1 MSIINLTSTARSRTF
16 VVFSLLFVLLS
27 ACTSS
32 PVREKDSR
40 ITIIDIHLRALI
52 SINQVIT
59 NLQADGLRQ
68 VQVRG
73 MSHAASY
80 MKLEYKVE
88 WLDRM
93 GMVIPSVMSNWTEFP
108 VYKRAEFGFKII
120 SPNSSAND
128 FRILIRQG
136 QNK

>member
-1 MSIINLTSTARSRTF
+1 MSIVNLNLYRQ
-16 VVFSLLFVLLS
+16 VKSLCYILVYFLLMS
-27 ACTSS
+27 ACS
-32 PVREKDSR
+32 PAYPVKEKNSR

-59 NLQADGLRQ
+59 NLQADGLRR

-73 MSHAASY
+73 VSHAESY

-93 GMVIPSVMSNWTEFP
+93 GMVIPSVMSNWTVFP
-108 VYKRAEFGFKII
+108 VYQQAEFGFKMI
-120 SPNSSAND
+120 SPNSSVND

-136 QNK
+136 

>member
-1 MSIINLTSTARSRTF
+1 MSIINLTYKTRSKDF
-16 VVFSLLFVLLS
+16 VIFSLLFLLLG
-27 ACTSS
+27 ACS
-32 PVREKDSR
+32 PVYPVKERDSR

-52 SINQVIT
+52 SIKQITT
-59 NLQADGLRQ
+59 NLQADGLKQ
-68 VQVRG
+68 VQVTG
-73 MSHAASY
+73 MSHAESY

-93 GMVIPSVMSNWTEFP
+93 GIVIPSVMSNWTEFP
-108 VYKRAEFGFKII
+108 VHQRAEFRFKMI

-136 QNK
+136 